1 MMCRTI
7 VAVLAVS
14 LLLAISVR
22 AADEAPAA
30 KATSTLVM
38 PAQKATIPEVKHFI
52 TKWLLLGPFAFG
64 ENEFGGYP
72 QTASVDKEFMPKEA
86 DLDGTQAAP
95 KGAKWQAKS
104 FNDTDSPGKVDLG
117 EAEHIAMYAVAWV
130 ECPEAIKDAKLMV
143 GCDDFAKIWINGKL
157 VYTYKTECRA
167 GEADQETVKDIALNK
182 GTNHVVVKVTNIL
195 GAYDFFV
202 RFTDKNGYPYSV
214 KAEAKAAK
222 K

>member
-7 VAVLAVS
+7 VAILALT
-14 LLLAISVR
+14 LLMAMPVR
-22 AADEAPAA
+22 AADEAAAA
-30 KATSTLVM
+30 KATSTLVV

-52 TKWLLLGPFAFG
+52 TKWMVLGPFTFG

-72 QTASVDKEFMPKEA
+72 QTGAVDKEFMPKEA
-86 DLDGTQAAP
+86 DMDGTQAAP
-95 KGAKWQAKS
+95 KGAKWQTKS

-117 EAEHIAMYAVAWV
+117 EAEHVATYAVAWV
-130 ECPEAIKDAKLMV
+130 ECPEEIKDAKLLV
-143 GCDDFAKIWINGKL
+143 GCDDFVKIWINGKQ

-167 GEADQETVKDIALNK
+167 GEADQETVKDITLNK
-182 GTNHVVVKVTNIL
+182 GVNRIVVKCVNIL

-214 KAEAKAAK
+214 KAAAK
-222 K
+222 